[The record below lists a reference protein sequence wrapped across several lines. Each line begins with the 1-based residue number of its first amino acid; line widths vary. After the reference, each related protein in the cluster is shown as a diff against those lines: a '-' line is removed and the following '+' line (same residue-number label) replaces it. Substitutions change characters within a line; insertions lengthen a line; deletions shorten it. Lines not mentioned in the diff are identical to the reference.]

1 MRLPESLRA
10 ALLDEE
16 PHGERAMK
24 HFDSGKE
31 LDKVLKGIERKEKRA
46 AFQRDRFFKF
56 KLPEIH
62 SSLSQ
67 TLLMEKVVETENPA
81 ALSDL
86 ILQGLKQALKVNE
99 FDFKYFVAPLRNLLP
114 NPNPIA
120 LYITQYILEVV
131 LNDASVIEVY
141 GTDLEIYRL
150 VQDVI
155 KKINMK
161 FERTEE
167 EIIQQLSR
175 NKNLTQG
182 SREYDIALDQ
192 AFRKKMGE
200 PQK

>member
-1 MRLPESLRA
+1 
-10 ALLDEE
+10 
-16 PHGERAMK
+16 MK
-24 HFDSGKE
+24 HFDTGKE

-62 SSLSQ
+62 TSLSQ
-67 TLLMEKVVETENPA
+67 ALLMEKVVETENPA
-81 ALSDL
+81 AFSDL
-86 ILQGLKQALKVNE
+86 LLKGLKQAIRVNE
-99 FDFKYFVAPLRNLLP
+99 FEFKYFVAPLRNLLP
-114 NPNPIA
+114 NPNPVA
-120 LYITQYILEVV
+120 LYVTQYILEVV
-131 LNDASVIEVY
+131 LNDPSVIEVY
-141 GTDLEIYRL
+141 GTDMEIYRL
-150 VQDVI
+150 VNDVI
-155 KKINMK
+155 KKINTK

-167 EIIQQLSR
+167 EILQQLSR

>member
-1 MRLPESLRA
+1 
-10 ALLDEE
+10 
-16 PHGERAMK
+16 MK
-24 HFDSGKE
+24 HFDTGKE

-67 TLLMEKVVETENPA
+67 ALLMEKVVETENPA

-86 ILQGLKQALKVNE
+86 VLQGLKQALKVNE

-120 LYITQYILEVV
+120 LYLTQYILEVV
-131 LNDASVIEVY
+131 LNDPSVIEVY

-150 VQDVI
+150 VNDVI
-155 KKINMK
+155 NKINAK

-167 EIIQQLSR
+167 EIVQQLSR
-175 NKNLTQG
+175 SKNLTQG

-200 PQK
+200 PQVK

>member
-1 MRLPESLRA
+1 
-10 ALLDEE
+10 
-16 PHGERAMK
+16 MK

-62 SSLSQ
+62 TSLSQ
-67 TLLMEKVVETENPA
+67 ALLMEKVVETENPA

-86 ILQGLKQALKVNE
+86 LLKGLKQALRVNE
-99 FDFKYFVAPLRNLLP
+99 FEFKYFVAPLRNLLP
-114 NPNPIA
+114 NPNPVA
-120 LYITQYILEVV
+120 LYVTQYILEVV
-131 LNDASVIEVY
+131 LNDPSVIEVY
-141 GTDLEIYRL
+141 GTDMEIYRL
-150 VQDVI
+150 VNDVI
-155 KKINMK
+155 KKINTK

-167 EIIQQLSR
+167 EILQQLSR

>member
-1 MRLPESLRA
+1 
-10 ALLDEE
+10 
-16 PHGERAMK
+16 MK

-62 SSLSQ
+62 TSLSQ
-67 TLLMEKVVETENPA
+67 ALLMEKVVETENPA

-99 FDFKYFVAPLRNLLP
+99 FEFKYFVAPLRNLLP
-114 NPNPIA
+114 NPNPVA
-120 LYITQYILEVV
+120 LYLTQYILEVV
-131 LNDASVIEVY
+131 LNDPSVIEVY
-141 GTDLEIYRL
+141 GTDMEIYRL
-150 VQDVI
+150 VNDVI
-155 KKINMK
+155 NKINVK

-167 EIIQQLSR
+167 EILDQLAR
-175 NKNLTQG
+175 NKNLSQG

>member
-1 MRLPESLRA
+1 
-10 ALLDEE
+10 
-16 PHGERAMK
+16 MK
-24 HFDSGKE
+24 HFDTGKE

-67 TLLMEKVVETENPA
+67 TLLMEKVVETESPA

-114 NPNPIA
+114 NPNPVA
-120 LYITQYILEVV
+120 LYLTQYILEVV
-131 LNDASVIEVY
+131 LNDPSVIDVY
-141 GTDLEIYRL
+141 GTDMEIYRL
-150 VQDVI
+150 VNDVI
-155 KKINMK
+155 NKINAK

-167 EIIQQLSR
+167 EIVQQLSR
-175 NKNLTQG
+175 SKNLAQG

-200 PQK
+200 PQVK

>member
-1 MRLPESLRA
+1 
-10 ALLDEE
+10 
-16 PHGERAMK
+16 MK

-62 SSLSQ
+62 TSLSQ
-67 TLLMEKVVETENPA
+67 ALLMEKVVETENPA

-99 FDFKYFVAPLRNLLP
+99 FEFKYFVAPLRNLLP
-114 NPNPIA
+114 NPNPVA
-120 LYITQYILEVV
+120 LYLTQYILEVV
-131 LNDASVIEVY
+131 LNDPSVIEVY
-141 GTDLEIYRL
+141 GTDMEIYRL
-150 VQDVI
+150 VNDVI
-155 KKINMK
+155 NKINVK
-161 FERTEE
+161 FERTED
-167 EIIQQLSR
+167 EILDQLAR
-175 NKNLTQG
+175 NKNLSQG

>member
-1 MRLPESLRA
+1 
-10 ALLDEE
+10 
-16 PHGERAMK
+16 MK
-24 HFDSGKE
+24 HFDTGKE

-131 LNDASVIEVY
+131 LKDPSVIEVY
-141 GTDLEIYRL
+141 GTDMEIYRL
-150 VQDVI
+150 VNDVI
-155 KKINMK
+155 KKINAK

-167 EIIQQLSR
+167 EIVQQLSR
-175 NKNLTQG
+175 NKGLTQG

-200 PQK
+200 PLK

>member
-1 MRLPESLRA
+1 
-10 ALLDEE
+10 
-16 PHGERAMK
+16 MK
-24 HFDSGKE
+24 NFDTGKE

-56 KLPEIH
+56 KLSEIH

-67 TLLMEKVVETENPA
+67 ALLMEKVVETENPA

-99 FDFKYFVAPLRNLLP
+99 FEFKYFVAPLRNLIP
-114 NPNPIA
+114 NPNPTA
-120 LYITQYILEVV
+120 LYLTQYILEVV

-155 KKINMK
+155 NKINTK

-200 PQK
+200 PRE

>member
-1 MRLPESLRA
+1 
-10 ALLDEE
+10 
-16 PHGERAMK
+16 MK

-62 SSLSQ
+62 TSLSQ
-67 TLLMEKVVETENPA
+67 ALLMEKVVETEHPTS
-81 ALSDL
+81 LSDL
-86 ILQGLKQALKVNE
+86 LLQGLKQALRVNE
-99 FDFKYFVAPLRNLLP
+99 FEFKYFVAPLRTLLP
-114 NPNPIA
+114 NPNPFA

-131 LNDASVIEVY
+131 LNDPSVIEVY

-150 VQDVI
+150 VNDVI
-155 KKINMK
+155 NKVNLK
-161 FERTEE
+161 FERTEQ
-167 EIIQQLSR
+167 EILNQLSR
-175 NKNLTQG
+175 NKTLTQG

-200 PQK
+200 PQKS

>member
-1 MRLPESLRA
+1 MRN
-10 ALLDEE
+10 
-16 PHGERAMK
+16 
-24 HFDSGKE
+24 FDTGKE

-62 SSLSQ
+62 TKLTQ
-67 TLLMEKVVETENPA
+67 ALLMEKVVETEHPA
-81 ALSDL
+81 ALGDL
-86 ILQGLKQALKVNE
+86 LLQGLKQALKANE

-120 LYITQYILEVV
+120 LYMTQHILEVV
-131 LNDASVIEVY
+131 LNDPSVAEVY

-150 VQDVI
+150 VNDVI
-155 KKINMK
+155 KKINVK

-167 EIIQQLSR
+167 EILQQLGR

-182 SREYDIALDQ
+182 SREYDIALEQ

-200 PQK
+200 PKM